1 MIHLDTINKS
11 FDLRYQR
18 DDFSLKEAFVTLL
31 RRSFHWIKYIDHL
44 NPPLY
49 ITYENKIED
58 DQLGVAHVLKN
69 ISFTIEKGETV
80 ALIGRNGCGKSTLL
94 KLIAGIY
101 FQDSGKLRVQGRI
114 SPLIELGAG
123 FHPEFSGKENVFIN
137 GQILGLSVAFLRK
150 RYDEIVKFAGI
161 GHFID
166 LPVRIYSSGMYMRLA
181 FSVAVNVD
189 PDILLIDEILGV
201 GDADFQQKCQRKL
214 DEFKHKGKTIV
225 LVTHALDV
233 VEAWATRTIY
243 LKNGEIVFDGPP
255 AEAIKMYQ
263 KDVVSE
269 RQREELS
276 ETHLPIF
283 SFPKLESAATWGDI
297 NDVEGQ
303 TSESA
308 CQMLELKAEQPGLRM
323 VFDLCNGSIGEHLV
337 FRLQNAE
344 ETVILFEQDTSI
356 DAPTSKSSSA
366 PEHLFYHLECPD
378 LSNLAQGEYHVRVLS
393 QAPNRQEITLIQF
406 KLMMHHSENQRGLIN
421 LPFKIEVQN
430 ALPA

>member
-1 MIHLDTINKS
+1 MIYLDTVNKS

-18 DDFSLKEAFVTLL
+18 DDFSLKEAFLTLL

-49 ITYENKIED
+49 QTYEKKIED
-58 DQLGVAHVLKN
+58 DRTGVAHVLKN
-69 ISFTIEKGETV
+69 ISLTIEKGETV

-101 FQDSGKLRVQGRI
+101 FPENGKLRVQGRI

-123 FHPEFSGKENVFIN
+123 FHPVFSGKENVFIN

-161 GHFID
+161 GQFID

-225 LVTHALDV
+225 LVTHALEV
-233 VEAWATRTIY
+233 VKEWATRGIY
-243 LKNGEIVFDGPP
+243 LKNGEIVFDGSP

-263 KDVVSE
+263 TDVDSD
-269 RQREELS
+269 RQKEELS
-276 ETHLPIF
+276 ETHLPFF
-283 SFPKLESAATWGDI
+283 SFPKLP
-297 NDVEGQ
+297 
-303 TSESA
+303 
-308 CQMLELKAEQPGLRM
+308 K
-323 VFDLCNGSIGEHLV
+323 
-337 FRLQNAE
+337 
-344 ETVILFEQDTSI
+344 
-356 DAPTSKSSSA
+356 
-366 PEHLFYHLECPD
+366 
-378 LSNLAQGEYHVRVLS
+378 
-393 QAPNRQEITLIQF
+393 
-406 KLMMHHSENQRGLIN
+406 
-421 LPFKIEVQN
+421 
-430 ALPA
+430 

>member
-1 MIHLDTINKS
+1 MIYLDSINKY

-69 ISFTIEKGETV
+69 ISLTIEKGETV

-161 GHFID
+161 GQFID

-233 VEAWATRTIY
+233 VEAWATRAIY

-255 AEAIKMYQ
+255 AEAIKMYK

-269 RQREELS
+269 QQREELS
-276 ETHLPIF
+276 ETNLPFF
-283 SFPKLESAATWGDI
+283 SFPKLESAATWGEI
-297 NDVEGQ
+297 TQVEGQ
-303 TSESA
+303 TTESL
-308 CQMLELKAEQPGLRM
+308 CQMLELNPEQPGLRM
-323 VFDLCNGSIGEHLV
+323 VFDLFNVSIGEHLV
-337 FRLQNAE
+337 FRLLNTE
-344 ETVILFEQDTSI
+344 ETIILFEQDASLNNP
-356 DAPTSKSSSA
+356 ASKSLSGT
-366 PEHLFYHLECPD
+366 EHLFYHLECPD
-378 LSNLAQGEYHVRVLS
+378 LSNLAQGKYHVRVLS
-393 QAPNRQEITLIQF
+393 QAPNRQEITLLQF
-406 KLMMHHSENQRGLIN
+406 KLMIHHSENQRGLIN